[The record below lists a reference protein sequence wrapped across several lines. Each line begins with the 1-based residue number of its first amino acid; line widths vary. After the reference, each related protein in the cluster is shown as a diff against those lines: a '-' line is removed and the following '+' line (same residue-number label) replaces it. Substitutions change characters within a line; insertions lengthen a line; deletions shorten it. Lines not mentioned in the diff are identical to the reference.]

1 MNFITFN
8 YMNKKII
15 PAAMAAVIAVGT
27 LASCNNGKKAS
38 QEDSLKAV
46 EEMVATVQEAQAAS
60 TAKYG
65 AAFFTNDAN
74 KSDAAT
80 DSTYA
85 QTASGLKYVVIKEGT
100 GKSPAATD
108 AVTVHYRGTLTDG
121 TVFDSSFERG
131 EPITFPLNGVI
142 KGWTEG
148 LQLMKEGGTTIFY
161 IPSDL
166 AYGETGTPGGPIPPN
181 APLIFEVQLIQ
192 VQ

>member
-1 MNFITFN
+1 
-8 YMNKKII
+8 MNKKFI
-15 PAAMAAVIAVGT
+15 PAAFAAILAMGT
-27 LASCNNGKKAS
+27 LVSCSGEKKAS
-38 QEDSLKAV
+38 ADSDTVAI
-46 EEMVATVQEAQAAS
+46 EEMVAAVQQAQADSA
-60 TAKYG
+60 AAYN
-65 AAFFTNDAN
+65 AAFFADAAK
-74 KSDAAT
+74 KSDTPT

-85 QTASGLKYVVIKEGT
+85 VTASGLKYVTVKEGA
-100 GKSPAATD
+100 GVSPKATD

-131 EPITFPLNGVI
+131 EPITFPLDRVI

-148 LQLMKEGGTTIFY
+148 LQLMKEGGTTVFY

-192 VQ
+192 VQSNSAN